1 MAMSVLYGGGGCYE
15 EGSRHSMAEGD
26 SVNEGLETQLET
38 LLNSYTADELRADTK
53 AFCSDFCKVGGP
65 SRTG

>member
-1 MAMSVLYGGGGCYE
+1 MSVLCGGGGCYE
-15 EGSRHSMAEGD
+15 EGSTHSMAEGA

-38 LLNSYTADELRADTK
+38 LLSRYTADELRADSK
-53 AFCSDFCKVGGP
+53 AFCSDFCKVGAP